1 MKVIL
6 RQDVE
11 HVGFAED
18 IVTVKNGYARN
29 FLIPKGFAI
38 LATPS
43 ALKVREENLKQR
55 AFKERKIVE
64 EAKELEAKLVA
75 LDLKIPAKAGAADK
89 LFGSITA
96 ANLAEILEKEGI
108 TIDRKYITIAVAGGA
123 IKRLGQYD
131 ATIRFH
137 REVVSTL
144 TFDVI
149 AEA

>member
-6 RQDVE
+6 KQDVE

-18 IVTVKNGYARN
+18 VVTVKNGYARN
-29 FLIPKGFAI
+29 FLIPKGYAI

-64 EAKELEAKLVA
+64 EAQAQEAVMKA
-75 LDLKIPAKAGAADK
+75 LDLKIPAKSGAADK
-89 LFGSITA
+89 LFGSITSA
-96 ANLAEILEKEGI
+96 DLAEILEKEGV
-108 TIDRKYITIAVAGGA
+108 TVDKKYIAIAGGMV
-123 IKRLGQYD
+123 KRLGQYD

-137 REVVSTL
+137 REVIATL

>member
-6 RQDVE
+6 KQDVE

-18 IVTVKNGYARN
+18 VVTVKNGYARN
-29 FLIPKGFAI
+29 FLIPKGYAI

-64 EAKELEAKLVA
+64 EAQAQEEKLRT
-75 LDLKIPAKAGAADK
+75 LDLKIAAKAGAGDK
-89 LFGSITA
+89 LFGSITSA
-96 ANLAEILEKEGI
+96 DLSGVLEKEGI
-108 TIDRKYITIAVAGGA
+108 TIDKKYIAIAGGVV
-123 IKRLGQYD
+123 KRLGQYD

-137 REVVSTL
+137 RDVVATL
-144 TFDVI
+144 TFDVV

>member
-6 RQDVE
+6 KQDVE
-11 HVGFAED
+11 HVGFTED
-18 IVTVKNGYARN
+18 VVTVKNGYARN
-29 FLIPKGFAI
+29 FLIPQGLAV

-43 ALKVREENLKQR
+43 ALKVRAENIKQR
-55 AFKERKIVE
+55 SVKEAKVVE
-64 EAKELEAKLVA
+64 EAKKQEAKMVA
-75 LDLKIPAKAGAADK
+75 LDLKITAKSGAADK

-96 ANLAEILEKEGI
+96 ADVAEALEKEGV
-108 TIDRKYITIAVAGGA
+108 TIDKKYIAIAGGA
-123 IKRLGQYD
+123 VKRLGQYD

-137 REVVSTL
+137 REVIATL

>member
-6 RQDVE
+6 KQDVE

-18 IVTVKNGYARN
+18 VVTVKNGYARN
-29 FLIPKGFAI
+29 FLIPQGLAV

-55 AFKERKIVE
+55 AFKEREIVE
-64 EAKELEAKLVA
+64 EAKEQEEKLLA

-96 ANLAEILEKEGI
+96 ANLAEVVVIEGI
-108 TIDRKYITIAVAGGA
+108 TIER
-123 IKRLGQYD
+123 
-131 ATIRFH
+131 
-137 REVVSTL
+137 
-144 TFDVI
+144 
-149 AEA
+149 

>member
-11 HVGFAED
+11 HVGFTED
-18 IVTVKNGYARN
+18 IVVVKNGYARN

-43 ALKVREENLKQR
+43 ALKVRAENIKQR
-55 AFKERKIVE
+55 SVKEAKVVE
-64 EAKELEAKLVA
+64 EAKAQEAIMVA

-89 LFGSITA
+89 LFGSITSGQ
-96 ANLAEILEKEGI
+96 LAEILEKEGV
-108 TIDRKYITIAVAGGA
+108 TIDKKYIAIAGGA

-144 TFDVI
+144 TFDVV

>member
-6 RQDVE
+6 RQDVD
-11 HVGFAED
+11 HVGFTED
-18 IVTVKNGYARN
+18 VVTVKNGYARN
-29 FLIPKGFAI
+29 FLIPKGFAV

-43 ALKVREENLKQR
+43 ALKVRAENIKQR
-55 AFKERKIVE
+55 SVKEAKVVE
-64 EAKELEAKLVA
+64 EAKAQEAIMVA

-89 LFGSITA
+89 LFGSITSGQ
-96 ANLAEILEKEGI
+96 LAEILEKEGV
-108 TIDRKYITIAVAGGA
+108 TIDKKYIAIAGGA

-131 ATIRFH
+131 ASIRFH

-144 TFDVI
+144 TFDVV

>member
-6 RQDVE
+6 KQDVE

-18 IVTVKNGYARN
+18 VVTVKNGYARN
-29 FLIPKGFAI
+29 FLIPKGYAI

-64 EAKELEAKLVA
+64 EAQAQEEKLRT
-75 LDLKIPAKAGAADK
+75 LDLKIAAKAGAGDK
-89 LFGSITA
+89 LFGSITSA
-96 ANLAEILEKEGI
+96 DLSEVLEKEGI
-108 TIDRKYITIAVAGGA
+108 TIDKKYIAIAGGVV
-123 IKRLGQYD
+123 KRLGQYD

-137 REVVSTL
+137 RDVVATL
-144 TFDVI
+144 TFDVV

>member
-6 RQDVE
+6 KQDVE

-18 IVTVKNGYARN
+18 VVTVKNGYARN
-29 FLIPKGFAI
+29 FLIPQGLAI

-43 ALKVREENLKQR
+43 ALKVREENIKQR
-55 AFKERKIVE
+55 SFKERKIVE
-64 EAKELEAKLVA
+64 EAKEQEAKLMA
-75 LDLKIPAKAGAADK
+75 LDLKIPANAGKDDK

-108 TIDRKYITIAVAGGA
+108 TIDRKYIAIAGGA
-123 IKRLGQYD
+123 VKRLGQYD

-137 REVVSTL
+137 REVIATL

-149 AEA
+149 AES

>member
-43 ALKVREENLKQR
+43 ALKVREENIKQR

-75 LDLKIPAKAGAADK
+75 LDLKIPAKAGAQDK
-89 LFGSITA
+89 LFGSISA

-108 TIDRKYITIAVAGGA
+108 TIDRKYIAIAGGS

>member
-6 RQDVE
+6 KQDVE

-18 IVTVKNGYARN
+18 VVTVKNGYARN
-29 FLIPKGFAI
+29 FLIPQGLAV

-64 EAKELEAKLVA
+64 EAKEQEEKLLA

-96 ANLAEILEKEGI
+96 ANLAEVLEKEGI
-108 TIDRKYITIAVAGGA
+108 TIDRKYIAIAGGA
-123 IKRLGQYD
+123 IKRD
-131 ATIRFH
+131 RKS
-137 REVVSTL
+137 VV
-144 TFDVI
+144 
-149 AEA
+149 

>member
-18 IVTVKNGYARN
+18 VVTVKNGYARN
-29 FLIPKGFAI
+29 FLIPKGYAI

-64 EAKELEAKLVA
+64 EAQAKEKLMKT

-89 LFGSITA
+89 LFGSITSA
-96 ANLAEILEKEGI
+96 DLAEILEKEGVS
-108 TIDRKYITIAVAGGA
+108 IDKKYIAIAGGMV
-123 IKRLGQYD
+123 KRLGQYE

-137 REVVSTL
+137 REVISTL

-149 AEA
+149 AE

>member
-43 ALKVREENLKQR
+43 ALKVREENIKQR
-55 AFKERKIVE
+55 SFKERKIVE
-64 EAKELEAKLVA
+64 EAKALEEKLVA

-108 TIDRKYITIAVAGGA
+108 TIERKYIAIAGGS

>member
-11 HVGFAED
+11 HVGFTED

-43 ALKVREENLKQR
+43 ALKVREENIKQR

-75 LDLKIPAKAGAADK
+75 LDLKIPAKAGAQDK
-89 LFGSITA
+89 LFGSISA

-108 TIDRKYITIAVAGGA
+108 TIDRKYIAIAGGS

>member
-6 RQDVE
+6 RQDVD
-11 HVGFAED
+11 HVGFTED

-43 ALKVREENLKQR
+43 ALKVRAENIKQR
-55 AFKERKIVE
+55 SVKEAKVVE
-64 EAKELEAKLVA
+64 EAKAQEAIMVA

-89 LFGSITA
+89 LFGSITSGQ
-96 ANLAEILEKEGI
+96 LAEILEKEGV
-108 TIDRKYITIAVAGGA
+108 TIDKKYIAIAGGA

-144 TFDVI
+144 TFDVV

>member
-11 HVGFAED
+11 HVGFTED
-18 IVTVKNGYARN
+18 VVTVKNGYARN
-29 FLIPKGFAI
+29 FLIPKGFAV

-43 ALKVREENLKQR
+43 ALKVRAENIKQR
-55 AFKERKIVE
+55 SVKEAKVVE
-64 EAKELEAKLVA
+64 EAKVLEAQMKA

-89 LFGSITA
+89 LFGSISSA
-96 ANLAEILEKEGI
+96 DLAGVLEKEGI
-108 TIDRKYITIAVAGGA
+108 TIDRKYIAIAGGV

-137 REVVSTL
+137 REVVSVL
-144 TFDVI
+144 TFDVV
-149 AEA
+149 ADV

>member
-18 IVTVKNGYARN
+18 VVTVKNGYARN
-29 FLIPKGFAI
+29 FLIPKGYAI

-64 EAKELEAKLVA
+64 EAQAKEKLMKT

-89 LFGSITA
+89 LFGSITSA
-96 ANLAEILEKEGI
+96 DLAEILEKEGVSI
-108 TIDRKYITIAVAGGA
+108 NKKYIA
-123 IKRLGQYD
+123 ITRGMLKRLVQYES
-131 ATIRFH
+131 TIRFH
-137 REVVSTL
+137 REVISTL

-149 AEA
+149 AE

>member
-11 HVGFAED
+11 HVGFTED
-18 IVTVKNGYARN
+18 VVTVKNGYARN
-29 FLIPKGFAI
+29 FLIPKGFAV

-43 ALKVREENLKQR
+43 ALKVRAENIKQR
-55 AFKERKIVE
+55 SVKEAKVVE
-64 EAKELEAKLVA
+64 EAKVLEAQMKA

-89 LFGSITA
+89 LFGSISSA
-96 ANLAEILEKEGI
+96 DLAGVLEKEGI
-108 TIDRKYITIAVAGGA
+108 IIDRKYIAIAGGV

-137 REVVSTL
+137 REVVSVL
-144 TFDVI
+144 TFDVV
-149 AEA
+149 ADV